1 MEKKDFTKRF
11 AQKNRSTQAVAAD
24 QIDRVV
30 NDLLR
35 RLRAGKA
42 ASLPGLGTLL
52 PEGDAKSERD
62 AKSKTQQS
70 RVRKVSQ

>member
-1 MEKKDFTKRF
+1 MEKNDFTKRF
-11 AQKNRSTQAVAAD
+11 AQRTRSTRAVAAD
-24 QIDRVV
+24 QVDRVV

-52 PEGDAKSERD
+52 PPVSDAKSQIPNARGR
-62 AKSKTQQS
+62 AK
-70 RVRKVSQ
+70 KVSP